1 MDISNIDKNAFN
13 FIGFAILILF
23 IVLLF
28 GFAIYTIVSSGFK
41 IKKRKV
47 KVKIKVSKE
56 DSDEIES
63 KIIIRDFLKRLEKI
77 YKTNELVLYKA
88 NENGEDFIIAVKS
101 KFYPVSNLDLLT
113 IADVAKKQHIY
124 DKVIITNENLYSDPQ
139 LAQSLKDYEIEVLS
153 GYNLGLILRGLDPVP
168 EANEI
173 SNNVYETAETA
184 INPIQEK
191 TKTHNIIQLFR
202 KK

>member
-1 MDISNIDKNAFN
+1 M
-13 FIGFAILILF
+13 
-23 IVLLF
+23 
-28 GFAIYTIVSSGFK
+28 
-41 IKKRKV
+41 
-47 KVKIKVSKE
+47 
-56 DSDEIES
+56 
-63 KIIIRDFLKRLEKI
+63 
-77 YKTNELVLYKA
+77 
-88 NENGEDFIIAVKS
+88 
-101 KFYPVSNLDLLT
+101 T

-202 KK
+202 KKCQD

>member
-88 NENGEDFIIAVKS
+88 NQI
-101 KFYPVSNLDLLT
+101 
-113 IADVAKKQHIY
+113 
-124 DKVIITNENLYSDPQ
+124 
-139 LAQSLKDYEIEVLS
+139 
-153 GYNLGLILRGLDPVP
+153 
-168 EANEI
+168 
-173 SNNVYETAETA
+173 
-184 INPIQEK
+184 
-191 TKTHNIIQLFR
+191 
-202 KK
+202 

>member
-1 MDISNIDKNAFN
+1 MDISNIDKNTFN

-63 KIIIRDFLKRLEKI
+63 KIIIRDFLKKLEKI
-77 YKTNELVLYKA
+77 YKTTEMVLYKG
-88 NENGEDFIIAVKS
+88 NRTGEDFIIAIKS
-101 KFYPVSNLDLLT
+101 KPISNLDLLT

-124 DKVIITNENLYSDPQ
+124 NKIIITSENLYSDPQ

-168 EANEI
+168 ETNEI
-173 SNNVYETAETA
+173 SNNIYETAETA
-184 INPIQEK
+184 TNPIQEK
-191 TKTHNIIQLFR
+191 TKTYNIIQLFG